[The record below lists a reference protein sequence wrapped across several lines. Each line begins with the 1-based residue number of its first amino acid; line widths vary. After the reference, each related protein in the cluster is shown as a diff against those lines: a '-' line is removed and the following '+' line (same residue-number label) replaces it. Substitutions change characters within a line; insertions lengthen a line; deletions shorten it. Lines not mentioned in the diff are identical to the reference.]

1 MNLGYMNGREQQENL
16 LIILVTK
23 VSVKA
28 FFFSLLGDTQ
38 GMILKISN
46 HSVSYGFALFCN
58 L

>member
-1 MNLGYMNGREQQENL
+1 MNGREQQENL